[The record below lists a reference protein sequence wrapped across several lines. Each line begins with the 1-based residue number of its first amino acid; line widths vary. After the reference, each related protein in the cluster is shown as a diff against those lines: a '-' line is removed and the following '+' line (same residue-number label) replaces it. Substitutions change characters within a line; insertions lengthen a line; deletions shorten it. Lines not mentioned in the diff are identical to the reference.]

1 MLNTSTFIGDVAYNT
16 TAEESA
22 IIKYV
27 AFSRI
32 ILYNGVQIQIE
43 GDYRAN

>member
-1 MLNTSTFIGDVAYNT
+1 MLNTSTIIGDVAYNT
-16 TAEESA
+16 TAEEIA

-32 ILYNGVQIQIE
+32 ILYNGAQIQME